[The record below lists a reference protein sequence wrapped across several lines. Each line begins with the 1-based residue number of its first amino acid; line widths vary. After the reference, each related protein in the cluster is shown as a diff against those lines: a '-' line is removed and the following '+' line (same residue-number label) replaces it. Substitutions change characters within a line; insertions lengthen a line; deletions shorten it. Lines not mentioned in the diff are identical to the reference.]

1 MFMDNQFKAYTQ
13 SAELLKAIAHPVR
26 LCIIKGLI
34 DKGSCNVTYMQE
46 CLELPQSTVSQH
58 LQKLRSLGIVETQRN
73 GLENYYSVKDER
85 VIRLVQ
91 LLLKEESQHD

>member
-1 MFMDNQFKAYTQ
+1 MDNQFKAYTQ

-85 VIRLVQ
+85 IIHLVQ
-91 LLLKEESQHD
+91 LLLKEESQHE